1 MFMGEYNHTIDEKN
15 RLIIPSKFRNQLGE
29 QFVITRWL
37 EKSLHGFPLAEWEK
51 LVDKLSDLPVG
62 ASDARAF
69 ERLVM
74 SGAAEVEF
82 DKQGRILI
90 PNNLVDYAQVE
101 KETIVI
107 GTGSGFEIWSQTNW
121 NQYNDAASAKFEEI
135 AEGLTDFDL

>member
-1 MFMGEYNHTIDEKN
+1 MFMGEYNHSIDEKN

-37 EKSLHGFPLAEWEK
+37 EKSLYGFTKDQWEQFEAKLAN
-51 LVDKLSDLPVG
+51 LPVG

-69 ERLVM
+69 GRLVM
-74 SGAAEVEF
+74 SGAFEAEF

-90 PNNLVDYAQVE
+90 PNNLLEHAQIK
-101 KETIVI
+101 KETVVI
-107 GTGSGFEIWSQTNW
+107 GSGSGFEIWSEANW
-121 NQYNDAASAKFEEI
+121 KQYTEDSSKKFEEI